1 MARGTLSK
9 MITMYKDMSGAVD
22 MSEVERRNAGKK

>member
-1 MARGTLSK
+1 
-9 MITMYKDMSGAVD
+9 MITAYKEMQGAVD